1 MTFSFLPFSMC
12 GACTSSIHIARNFLE
27 IKILHS
33 TPDRWVEV
41 QTSEL

>member
-12 GACTSSIHIARNFLE
+12 ACTSSIHIARNFLE
-27 IKILHS
+27 IKILH
-33 TPDRWVEV
+33 TTQDRWVEV